1 MVAAATLTVHSAG
14 TMADHRFRVDRH
26 GCSGS
31 PRGPLGERRPAVI
44 DRVRELAEGPD
55 RRVLG
60 IVGGPGAGK
69 STLADAL
76 GERLDPRRVAV
87 VGMDGWHLANSTL
100 ERLGRLERKGAPDTF
115 DAAGYVAFLERF
127 RADRA
132 STIWAPEYRRSVD
145 GASGATGIVEESIG
159 GALEIGPDVTLL
171 VTEGNY
177 LLLDEPPWDRIRTLL
192 DEAWFL
198 EPDEST
204 RRERLVARH
213 ERVGRTREEAV
224 ARADGSD
231 AANAVVI
238 ARTAPRADRRFTDD
252 SVEGILDR

>member
-1 MVAAATLTVHSAG
+1 ML
-14 TMADHRFRVDRH
+14 
-26 GCSGS
+26 
-31 PRGPLGERRPAVI
+31 
-44 DRVRELAEGPD
+44 DRVHALAAGPD

-69 STLADAL
+69 STLADAI
-76 GERLDPRRVAV
+76 GARTDPHRVAV

-127 RADRA
+127 RAETT
-132 STIWAPEYRRSVD
+132 TIWAPEYRRS
-145 GASGATGIVEESIG
+145 VEESIG

-177 LLLDEPPWDRIRTLL
+177 LLFEEPPWDRVRTLL

-198 EPDEST
+198 APDEAT
-204 RRERLVARH
+204 RRQRLIARH
-213 ERVGRTREEAV
+213 EQVGRSHDEAL
-224 ARADGSD
+224 ARADGPD

-238 ARTAPRADRRFTDD
+238 AGTAHRADVVVTDD
-252 SVEGILDR
+252 AGAGILGP

>member
-1 MVAAATLTVHSAG
+1 MLDRARRLAAA
-14 TMADHRFRVDRH
+14 
-26 GCSGS
+26 
-31 PRGPLGERRPAVI
+31 
-44 DRVRELAEGPD
+44 PD

-69 STLADAL
+69 STVAAAL
-76 GERLDPRRVAV
+76 GERLDPHRVAV

-127 RADRA
+127 LTTGD
-132 STIWAPEYRRSVD
+132 TLWAPEYRRSV
-145 GASGATGIVEESIG
+145 EESIG
-159 GALEIGPDVTLL
+159 GALGIGPDVTLL

-177 LLLDEPPWDRIRTLL
+177 LLLDEPPWDRVRPLL

-198 EPDEST
+198 EPDEAT
-204 RRERLVARH
+204 RRARLIARH
-213 ERVGRTREEAV
+213 ERVGRTPEEAV

-231 AANAVVI
+231 AANAAVI
-238 ARTAPRADRRFTDD
+238 ARTAHRADLRFSDD
-252 SVEGILDR
+252 SVEALLGA